1 MKVMILIQ
9 LLSGP
14 IRLHPTKIIKNDSHF
29 TCTSQRTLM
38 ESHVITHSLTFK
50 SLFPFSSNSLKLVAE
65 RERERTRTREHVY
78 VSVSPS
84 PLIFSLN
91 LSQIPILV
99 FLFYTIFLHI
109 SARCLLPVVAEI
121 FSPSPSHLK
130 PLLDD

>member
-65 RERERTRTREHVY
+65 REREREQEHENMCMF
-78 VSVSPS
+78 
-84 PLIFSLN
+84 LSL
-91 LSQIPILV
+91 
-99 FLFYTIFLHI
+99 
-109 SARCLLPVVAEI
+109 
-121 FSPSPSHLK
+121 
-130 PLLDD
+130 PLL